1 MSDVMVSR
9 MIRLM
14 IVGGGDEG
22 THDTVLEFDDMSMT
36 DSLEDTDLTFEV
48 LEQFRRQL
56 VTRDRF
62 DSDRLFRSLN

>member
-1 MSDVMVSR
+1 MVSR

-36 DSLEDTDLTFEV
+36 DSLEDTNLTFEI

>member
-36 DSLEDTDLTFEV
+36 DSLEDTDLTFEI

>member
-1 MSDVMVSR
+1 MVSR

-36 DSLEDTDLTFEV
+36 DSLEDTDLTFEI

>member
-1 MSDVMVSR
+1 MVSR